1 MKSFEKLEILRAAV
15 CIVGVDGKIDDQE
28 LQLVEKLA
36 KEIGVGR
43 ASREAMIDRA
53 IDDPDF
59 HKQMFRVLKTETD
72 QTMLTMFHAAMVDGE
87 LEDSEIEVLKH
98 FAAKLDVSDETFEKL
113 VGKAQAM
120 TKGI

>member
-113 VGKAQAM
+113 VDKAQSM
-120 TKGI
+120 TKEI

>member
-53 IDDPDF
+53 INDPDF

-113 VGKAQAM
+113 VAKAQSM
-120 TKGI
+120 TKEI

>member
-15 CIVGVDGKIDDQE
+15 CIAGVDGKVDDQE
-28 LQLVEKLA
+28 LRLIEKLA

-53 IDDPDF
+53 VNDPDF

-72 QTMLTMFHAAMVDGE
+72 QTMLTMFHAAMVDGKLDE
-87 LEDSEIEVLKH
+87 SEIKVLKH
-98 FAAKLDVSDETFEKL
+98 FATKLGVPDETFEKL
-113 VGKAQAM
+113 AAKAQSM
-120 TKGI
+120 TNEK

>member
-72 QTMLTMFHAAMVDGE
+72 QTMLIMFHAAMVDGE

-120 TKGI
+120 TKEI

>member
-15 CIVGVDGKIDDQE
+15 CIAGVDGEVDEQE
-28 LQLVEKLA
+28 LKLIEKLS

-53 IDDPDF
+53 IKDPDF

-72 QTMLTMFHAAMVDGE
+72 QTMLTMFHAAMVDGK
-87 LEDSEIEVLKH
+87 LDDSEIKVLKH
-98 FAAKLDVSDETFEKL
+98 FAEKLDVSDETFEKL
-113 VGKAQAM
+113 VAKAQSM
-120 TKGI
+120 TNGR

>member
-113 VGKAQAM
+113 VAKAQSM
-120 TKGI
+120 TKEI

>member
-113 VGKAQAM
+113 VDKAQSM
-120 TKGI
+120 TKEM

>member
-98 FAAKLDVSDETFEKL
+98 FAAKLDLSDETFEKL
-113 VGKAQAM
+113 VDKAQSM
-120 TKGI
+120 TKEI